1 MAEERKPEPYK
12 QVIDLTSRAIKQD
25 REEAT
30 RDAFAEPD
38 PPLPDVQLEDL
49 SDSMRQAV
57 ERMNWPGLMPVQQ
70 KAIPYLLE
78 RRDLIVQSRTGSGK
92 TGAFMLPLLDL
103 LDPSQAVTQAL
114 VLAPTR
120 ELARQVEAEFE
131 RMNGPD
137 AAIRTALVYGGV
149 RYGPQLQALKEGAH
163 VVIGT
168 PGRSEEHTSELQSR
182 GHLVC
187 RLLLEKKKQ
196 QEIAKPTTG
205 PTAETQ

>member
-70 KAIPYLLE
+70 KAIPYLQIGRASCRE
-78 RRDLIVQSRTGSGK
+78 RVQ
-92 TGAFMLPLLDL
+92 GAG
-103 LDPSQAVTQAL
+103 AG
-114 VLAPTR
+114 
-120 ELARQVEAEFE
+120 RQVG
-131 RMNGPD
+131 R
-137 AAIRTALVYGGV
+137 V
-149 RYGPQLQALKEGAH
+149 R
-163 VVIGT
+163 V
-168 PGRSEEHTSELQSR
+168 
-182 GHLVC
+182 
-187 RLLLEKKKQ
+187 
-196 QEIAKPTTG
+196 
-205 PTAETQ
+205 

>member
-12 QVIDLTSRAIKQD
+12 QVIARTARASKQD

-70 KAIPYLLE
+70 NAIPYLLE

-120 ELARQVEAEFE
+120 ELARQVEAEFG
-131 RMNGPD
+131 RRRGR
-137 AAIRTALVYGGV
+137 AGV
-149 RYGPQLQALKEGAH
+149 FHTAH
-163 VVIGT
+163 V
-168 PGRSEEHTSELQSR
+168 
-182 GHLVC
+182 
-187 RLLLEKKKQ
+187 
-196 QEIAKPTTG
+196 
-205 PTAETQ
+205 